1 LRLATLLGLA
11 LVLLLPRT
19 AGAHESR
26 PGYLELRQI
35 AEGRYQVL
43 WKRPVNGEV
52 EIRISPVFPDSCSLV
67 GSALGGEQRNALIVR
82 AELACEGGLVGQ
94 WIGIDGLEATITD
107 VMLRVYYTD
116 GASETHLLRPSSP
129 GAEIGEAAGATRRA
143 FAYTRLGIQHIVQG
157 VDHLLFVFGLLMI
170 VSTPGMLLKTITS
183 FTVAHSLTL
192 AIATLGHAEAPTL
205 PLNAVIA
212 LSILFLGPEVIRA
225 QRGETSLTIRHPWSV
240 AFAFGLLHGFG
251 YATGLTEMGLP
262 QNEIPLA
269 LLTFNIGVEIGQIAF
284 VALVLLLARSFR
296 AMEIRWPRWAVALPA
311 YVIGSLGAYWT
322 IDRTLVLLQAVL

>member
-1 LRLATLLGLA
+1 M
-11 LVLLLPRT
+11 
-19 AGAHESR
+19 
-26 PGYLELRQI
+26 
-35 AEGRYQVL
+35 
-43 WKRPVNGEV
+43 
-52 EIRISPVFPDSCSLV
+52 
-67 GSALGGEQRNALIVR
+67 
-82 AELACEGGLVGQ
+82 GQ

-116 GASETHLLRPSSP
+116 GANETHLLRPSSP

-143 FAYTRLGIQHIVQG
+143 IAYTRLGVQHIVQG

-170 VSTPGMLLKTITS
+170 VSTPAMLLKTITS

-192 AIATLGHAEAPTL
+192 AIATLGHADAPAL

-225 QRGETSLTIRHPWSV
+225 QRGQTSLTIRHPWSV

-262 QNEIPLA
+262 ESEIPMA

-284 VALVLLLARSFR
+284 VGLVLLLARSFR
-296 AMEIRWPRWAVALPA
+296 VMEIRWPRWAQALPA
-311 YVIGSLGAYWT
+311 YAIGAFGAYWT
-322 IDRTLVLLQAVL
+322 IDRTLMLLQAVL